1 MKKLQLILTVLISSL
16 VFSQKAEKKSNETVL
31 AKIESNSPQDFSV
44 PPPPITVFP
53 AQFPGGNKE
62 LIKQINLYFSDD
74 VKKSISGSLK
84 TQIIIKIDREGNV
97 INISTFGS
105 NDDFNKI
112 VSQAVFNITENIKWK
127 AGQNK
132 QGENV
137 IDLVRL
143 PFSLKR

>member
-53 AQFPGGNKE
+53 AQFPGGNKK
-62 LIKQINLYFSDD
+62 LIKQVSLYFSDD